1 MTVLK
6 EGAAMAQMGWVMGV
20 MTVAFMGAM
29 TAWVVWA
36 WWPSNKASMEQAAML
51 PLEED

>member
-20 MTVAFMGAM
+20 MTVAFMSAM
-29 TAWVVWA
+29 TGWIVWT
-36 WWPSNKASMEQAAML
+36 WWPSRAAAMDEAARM
-51 PLEED
+51 PLEEA